1 MRIVKRGNIRVAQEL
16 IARVKNLVHRHDAFR
31 DASELEGY
39 VSRHGLPD
47 GSSVTIASM
56 GGMKNVTILG
66 AEKMELERRELPPEL
81 YNAVLIWVGLR
92 DKGKFPISIFRRLSQ
107 WWLTPVFDT
116 PYLPIE
122 ELFKRRL
129 LFIFAPKRKLT
140 ASEAKFIRIW
150 MSGGNRVIIQLG
162 EWDINSTV
170 PGIIRQILD
179 QLNSKLSI
187 QNMWSRLEG
196 NFLVYN
202 KVNDLPTVYA
212 GYSSGFKF
220 NNIEGPFIA
229 TGGPFSV
236 DVDESLWAAT
246 DPVGI
251 PYAVNQ
257 VFPMLYRGSVS
268 WPSSCG
274 DGSTPYPKNWH
285 DDYDPDID
293 WTSEELNNIRDL
305 YAPDGWFKVE
315 ILAAHHDNI
324 MILCFGPHWFTNSN
338 VDDNYFKNRSF
349 AIGTLLQRWRR
360 PNDPQPLSCTYIWA
374 DCSGISFSIP
384 IQTGPIDY
392 EEFPEFLEGE

>member
-1 MRIVKRGNIRVAQEL
+1 MRIIKKGDMRVAQGL
-16 IARVKNLVHRHDAFR
+16 IPRVKNLVYRHDTFK
-31 DASELEGY
+31 DASELENY
-39 VSRHGLPD
+39 VSRYGLPD
-47 GSSVTIASM
+47 GSSVMIESI

-66 AEKMELERRELPPEL
+66 AERIEQERRELPPEL

-92 DKGKFPISIFRRLSQ
+92 DKSKFPISIFRRLSQ
-107 WWLTPVFDT
+107 WWFTPVFDT

-140 ASEAKFIRIW
+140 ASEVKFIKIW

-170 PGIIRQILD
+170 PGIIREILN

-187 QNMWSRLEG
+187 QNMWARLEG

-220 NNIEGPFIA
+220 NNVEGPFIA
-229 TGGPFSV
+229 TGGPFSI

-257 VFPMLYRGSVS
+257 VAPMLYRGKCLV
-268 WPSSCG
+268 
-274 DGSTPYPKNWH
+274 
-285 DDYDPDID
+285 
-293 WTSEELNNIRDL
+293 
-305 YAPDGWFKVE
+305 A
-315 ILAAHHDNI
+315 
-324 MILCFGPHWFTNSN
+324 
-338 VDDNYFKNRSF
+338 
-349 AIGTLLQRWRR
+349 
-360 PNDPQPLSCTYIWA
+360 
-374 DCSGISFSIP
+374 
-384 IQTGPIDY
+384 
-392 EEFPEFLEGE
+392 EFLWRWEYSLS